1 MNANRILVIDDEP
14 QIHRFL
20 KPALETG
27 GYEVERA
34 TSAAEG
40 LRLAGLRPPAAILLD
55 LGLPDEN
62 GQETLVKLRAL
73 THAPILV
80 ISARDEDAEKVQA
93 LDAGAD
99 DYVEKPFAL
108 SELLARLRACL
119 RRALV
124 QDGVV
129 QPFRSDGLLVD
140 LLARRVWV
148 DEAELVLTPREYDLL
163 AALVRNAGRVIT
175 HQQLLRMVWGPKHT
189 EDTQYLR
196 VHLSHLRQ
204 KLGPVGSKLIRTEP
218 GVGYRLSEAGGSS

>member
-1 MNANRILVIDDEP
+1 MNANRVLVIDDEP

-20 KPALETG
+20 KPALEAA
-27 GYEVERA
+27 GYDVERA
-34 TSAAEG
+34 DSAAEG
-40 LRLAGLRPPAAILLD
+40 VRLTGARRPAAVLLD
-55 LGLPDEN
+55 LGLPDED
-62 GQETLVKLRAL
+62 GQATLLKLRAI

-80 ISARDEDAEKVQA
+80 ISARDQDAEKVRA

-124 QDGVV
+124 QEGVV
-129 QPFRSDGLLVD
+129 QPFESAGLWVD
-140 LLARRVWV
+140 LLARMVRL
-148 DEAELVLTPREYDLL
+148 DGHELVLTPREYDLL

-175 HQQLLRMVWGPKHT
+175 HQQLLRMVWGPKHA

-196 VHLSHLRQ
+196 VHISHLRQ
-204 KLGPVGSKLIRTEP
+204 KLGPAAGRLIRTEP
-218 GVGYRLSEAGGSS
+218 GVGYRLSD